1 MSTSSKKTEQ
11 LEKSLKKVINDII
24 YRKINDPRI
33 NFLTITKIQAS
44 SDLKHAK
51 IYISIYG
58 DEDHNKKC
66 LEGLKS
72 ATKFIRGEIGRQLK
86 VRFVPEI
93 EFKMDESI
101 EYQYK
106 LLKLISEIHQEQPN
120 KKKGKNEKKIK

>member
-1 MSTSSKKTEQ
+1 MSSSSKKTEQ
-11 LEKSLKKVINDII
+11 LEKSLKKVINNII

-33 NFLTITKIQAS
+33 NFITITRIQAS
-44 SDLKHAK
+44 SDLKYAK
-51 IYISIYG
+51 IYVSIYG

-86 VRFVPEI
+86 IRFVPEI
-93 EFKMDESI
+93 EFKIDENM

-106 LLKLISEIHQEQPN
+106 LLKIVSEIHQEKSH
-120 KKKGKNEKKIK
+120 KKKGENDKKI

>member
-1 MSTSSKKTEQ
+1 MSSSSKKIEQ
-11 LEKSLKKVINDII
+11 LEKSLKKVINNII

-33 NFLTITKIQAS
+33 NFTTITRIQAS

-51 IYISIYG
+51 IYVSIYG
-58 DEDHNKKC
+58 DEDHNKNC

-86 VRFVPEI
+86 IRFIPEI
-93 EFKMDESI
+93 EFKIDENM

-106 LLKLISEIHQEQPN
+106 LLKMVSEVHPEKSPQ
-120 KKKGKNEKKIK
+120 KKGENDKKF